1 MKLSKRAVNIKPS
14 LTLTITAKAKE
25 MKKQGLD
32 VISFGAGEPDFDT
45 MIHIKE
51 AAKKAI
57 DEGYTK
63 YTSTSGFTELREA
76 VCMKLRRDNWLDF
89 VPSQILVSTG
99 GKQALFNIIMT
110 LVEEDDEVIIPVP
123 YWVSYEEMVKFAGGK
138 PVFLKSDD
146 FRINTEKLERAI
158 TRKTKM
164 LILNSPAN
172 PTGVVYEEKE
182 LKQIA
187 HVCVKHNIIVVS
199 DEIYEKLTYGK
210 KHHSIAAMNDKI
222 NKLTIIINGVSKT
235 YAMTGW
241 RIGYAAGPEEVI
253 KAATRI
259 QDHST
264 SNPSSISQKAA
275 LAALTGPQDHIPK
288 MVWEYKRRRD
298 FMVERVNRIKGIYAS
313 RPDGAFYVFA
323 NISDFYGNE
332 IKGSTEFCLRLLEEA
347 YVAAIPGL
355 GFGDDNFIR
364 LSFATGMSNI
374 QRGLERMEKFCE
386 KIRK

>member
-1 MKLSKRAVNIKPS
+1 MKLSKRARNIQPS
-14 LTLTITAKAKE
+14 LTLSITAKAKE

-32 VISFGAGEPDFDT
+32 VVSFGAGEPDFDT

-57 DEGYTK
+57 DEGFTK
-63 YTSTSGFTELREA
+63 YTATSGIIELKEA
-76 VCMKLRRDNWLDF
+76 IAAKLRRDNWLDF
-89 VPSQILVSTG
+89 EPKEIIVSTG
-99 GKQALFNIIMT
+99 AKQALFNIILT
-110 LVEEDDEVIIPVP
+110 LVDEGDEVIIPVP

-138 PVFLKSDD
+138 SVLLKTNNFKIDPL
-146 FRINTEKLERAI
+146 RLEKVI
-158 TRKTKM
+158 TPKTKI

-182 LKQIA
+182 LKIIAQI
-187 HVCVKHNIIVVS
+187 CVKNNIIVLS
-199 DEIYEKLTYGK
+199 DEIYEKLTFGK
-210 KHHSIAAMNDKI
+210 KHHSIAGVNEKI
-222 NKLTIIINGVSKT
+222 KKLTIVINGVSKT

-275 LAALTGPQDHIPK
+275 LAALTGSQDHVPK

-298 FMVERVNRIKGIYAS
+298 FMVDRLNRIKGIYAS

-323 NISDFYGNE
+323 NVADFYGEE
-332 IKGSTEFCLRLLEEA
+332 IKGSINFCEKLLDQA
-347 YVAAIPGL
+347 YVAAIPGIA
-355 GFGDDNFIR
+355 FGDDRFIR
-364 LSFATGMSNI
+364 MSFATGMSNI
-374 QRGLERMEKFCE
+374 QRGLERMQKFCE
-386 KIRK
+386 KIKK